1 MKNIKNISFIS
12 MFILLFSYSQI
23 SYATRYSGSGG
34 VYQMSLVS
42 NNSVVAQTATIGSNN
57 EKYYSVAPPN
67 QEGIVI
73 NESTSQPSGMVNC
86 RVNYIEG
93 TGYLPENYAYHRVFS
108 YMPEAG
114 FTLKGLTAYKINS
127 NTFFTLYSDNGIT
140 RDWKNI
146 PAFGCS
152 TARSGPLE
160 TSFFSVQ
167 FPFEVRIYVKELP
180 LDGKVVIPQ
189 AMIAG
194 YTRMFQD
201 TGKPTINVSA
211 DKAMV
216 KLNLTTSVVN
226 FPSSCKS
233 NIDDLNINHQILDAI
248 NFNSKETRTIT
259 YQCERAEAVKAKFTL
274 DYVADNDPQKR
285 LPLKSGNNT
294 IYSEL
299 TLYDASTNQRGKTIE
314 TTIEKIKNIQV
325 ESHLSGLN
333 AEPGKYSGSAWIITT
348 FL

>member
-1 MKNIKNISFIS
+1 MINIKSISFIS
-12 MFILLFSYSQI
+12 LFILLFSYNQM
-23 SYATRYSGSGG
+23 SYAARYSGSGG
-34 VYQMSLVS
+34 SYQMSLVS

-57 EKYYSVAPPN
+57 EEYYSVAPPN
-67 QEGIVI
+67 QEGIEI
-73 NESTSQPSGMVNC
+73 NENTSQPSGMVTC
-86 RVNYIEG
+86 RVNHIIG
-93 TGYLPENYAYHRVFS
+93 TSYLSNTYAYHRVFA

-140 RDWKNI
+140 RDWQNI
-146 PAFGCS
+146 GANGCS
-152 TARSGPLE
+152 TNDIGPLT
-160 TSFFSVQ
+160 TSYFTVQ

-201 TGKPTINVSA
+201 TGKPIIDIPA

-216 KLNLTTSVVN
+216 KLNLATSVIN
-226 FPSSCKS
+226 FPSNCTSS
-233 NIDDLNINHQILDAI
+233 IDNLNINHQSLDSTE
-248 NFNSKETRTIT
+248 FDSKETRTVT
-259 YQCERAEAVKAKFTL
+259 YQCEKAQSVKVKLDL
-274 DYVADNDPQKR
+274 DYVTDSDPQKR
-285 LPLKSGNNT
+285 LPLKSGSNT

-299 TLYDASTNQRGKTIE
+299 MLYDDSNNLRGKTIE

-325 ESHLSGLN
+325 ESHLSGLD
-333 AEPGKYSGSAWIITT
+333 AEPGKYSGSAWIIATY
-348 FL
+348 L